1 MMLRKATGDL
11 KCEYDKVKKGG
22 REESTSSLAY
32 NYEN

>member
-1 MMLRKATGDL
+1 MILRKATVNL
-11 KCEYDKVKKGG
+11 KCKYDKVKKDG